1 MAELENYKSR
11 QEVELEIKI
20 EELKIE
26 VMGNNCYREIAQR
39 DKIAIGKMMSN
50 LNQDIKEQSKFLDV
64 SEISQ

>member
-26 VMGNNCYREIAQR
+26 VMGNNCYREIA
-39 DKIAIGKMMSN
+39 
-50 LNQDIKEQSKFLDV
+50 
-64 SEISQ
+64 